1 MKVTSWSRKI
11 LPLFL
16 VLSIW
21 SCDDDFSR
29 VGSNIVGDENTN
41 LNSYTSQNLIAYS
54 KATGPV
60 QANGFLVNSFGVI
73 DNPIFGKSEV
83 SFVTQLQFVAGTN
96 PTADIVS
103 PTVTRVELTVPYFST
118 LKETDEDGNRSF
130 ELDSIY
136 GKTGKFKL
144 DIYESGYYLRDFDPS
159 TNFEESQKYYTDLY
173 NDINSAKI
181 PFGADGRLNNSTD
194 TAQNDEF
201 YFDKSEHIIYE
212 ENSQGEQVVKER
224 MNPQMKIELNKD
236 FFQQKIFN
244 APAGQM
250 DNDNTFKNYF
260 RGLFFNVEDIGQT
273 DHLMQM
279 DFSKGKITVYYTT
292 SESEDEEK
300 SLVLNLGGHRVS
312 LVKNQLSSD
321 YQNALASSDPIQGD
335 EKLYIKGSEGSL
347 AYINLFGD
355 TDSEGISEELEAL
368 RASAESENWLIN
380 EAYLTFYVDKSQM
393 DYIDHV
399 PLRMYL
405 FDAINNIPLSDYT
418 LDATT
423 YTDPKQ
429 NKFMFGGL
437 LSKEEG
443 KGVYYK
449 IRITNHVKNLIKNED
464 AKNVTLGLSVTES
477 INIVG
482 MAALK
487 DGVELPD
494 TSPYRYTPYASVMS
508 PLGTVLYGNN
518 TSEDDKKLKLEI
530 LYTKP

>member
-1 MKVTSWSRKI
+1 MKVISWSRKV

-16 VLSIW
+16 VFGIW
-21 SCDDDFSR
+21 SCDDDFST
-29 VGSNIVGDENTN
+29 VGSNIVEDENTN
-41 LNSYTSQNLIAYS
+41 LNSYSSQNLIAYS

-60 QANGFLVNSFGVI
+60 QATGFLVNSLGVI
-73 DNPIFGKSEV
+73 DNPVFGKSEV
-83 SFVTQLQFVAGTN
+83 SFVTQLQFAAGTD

-118 LKETDEDGNRSF
+118 LKETDDNGDRTF

-173 NDINSAKI
+173 NDINNAKI
-181 PFGADGRLNNSTD
+181 LFGADGRLNNSEN

-212 ENSQGEQVVKER
+212 EDNEGEQVVKER
-224 MNPQMKIELNKD
+224 ENPQMKIELNKD

-260 RGLFFNVEDIGQT
+260 RGLFFNVEDIGEA
-273 DHLMQM
+273 DHLMQI
-279 DFSKGKITVYYTT
+279 DFSQGKITVYYTT
-292 SESEDEEK
+292 PTSEGEEK
-300 SLVLNLGGHRVS
+300 TLVLNLGGHRVS
-312 LVKNQLSSD
+312 LVKNQFSPD
-321 YQNALASSDPIQGD
+321 YENALASSDPVQGD
-335 EKLYIKGSEGSL
+335 EKIYIKGSEGSL

-355 TDSEGISEELEAL
+355 TDSEGVSEELEAL
-368 RASAESENWLIN
+368 RTSAENENWLIN

-393 DYIDHV
+393 DYIDNV
-399 PLRMYL
+399 PLRIYL
-405 FDAINNIPLSDYT
+405 FDAINNTPLVDYT
-418 LDATT
+418 LDGTT

-429 NKFMFGGL
+429 NRFVFGGL
-437 LSKEEG
+437 LFKEED

-449 IRITNHVKNLIKNED
+449 IRVTNHVKNLIKNKET
-464 AKNVTLGLSVTES
+464 KNVTLGLSVTES
-477 INIVG
+477 INMVG
-482 MAALK
+482 MATMK
-487 DGVELPD
+487 NGVELPN
-494 TSPYRYTPYASVMS
+494 TSPYRYAPYASAMN

-518 TSEDDKKLKLEI
+518 TSDTDKKLKLEI

>member
-1 MKVTSWSRKI
+1 I
-11 LPLFL
+11 
-16 VLSIW
+16 
-21 SCDDDFSR
+21 
-29 VGSNIVGDENTN
+29 
-41 LNSYTSQNLIAYS
+41 
-54 KATGPV
+54 
-60 QANGFLVNSFGVI
+60 
-73 DNPIFGKSEV
+73 
-83 SFVTQLQFVAGTN
+83 
-96 PTADIVS
+96 
-103 PTVTRVELTVPYFST
+103 
-118 LKETDEDGNRSF
+118 
-130 ELDSIY
+130 
-136 GKTGKFKL
+136 
-144 DIYESGYYLRDFDPS
+144 RDFHVTGVQTCALPI
-159 TNFEESQKYYTDLY
+159 L
-173 NDINSAKI
+173 
-181 PFGADGRLNNSTD
+181 
-194 TAQNDEF
+194 
-201 YFDKSEHIIYE
+201 
-212 ENSQGEQVVKER
+212 
-224 MNPQMKIELNKD
+224 
-236 FFQQKIFN
+236 
-244 APAGQM
+244 
-250 DNDNTFKNYF
+250 
-260 RGLFFNVEDIGQT
+260 EDIGQT

-380 EAYLTFYVDKSQM
+380 EAYLIFYVDKSQM

-437 LSKEEG
+437 LSKEED

-449 IRITNHVKNLIKNED
+449 IDRK
-464 AKNVTLGLSVTES
+464 SV
-477 INIVG
+477 
-482 MAALK
+482 
-487 DGVELPD
+487 
-494 TSPYRYTPYASVMS
+494 
-508 PLGTVLYGNN
+508 
-518 TSEDDKKLKLEI
+518 
-530 LYTKP
+530 